1 MHLQGT
7 TIKTTITKIIVLRE
21 EKKVAFY
28 MYIQSITLVLIYEM
42 LISLIILCKVAS
54 NTVKIIN
61 E

>member
-21 EKKVAFY
+21 EKKVALY

-42 LISLIILCKVAS
+42 LISLIILCEVAS

>member
-42 LISLIILCKVAS
+42 LISLIILCEVPS
-54 NTVKIIN
+54 NAVKIIN